1 MKKLLTFLSVLIL
14 SSITLSANAIEKV
27 AVVNIPA
34 VVNASSQVKSL
45 KLEQQAKLKEL
56 EAWLVTVKSDVER
69 QSTKENK
76 EKLIK
81 KYDAEFAKKQV
92 EIRTNYAKK
101 LQEIDKNINNIVI
114 KIAKQKGYDMVI
126 SKNTVLYGGDDITKD
141 IIKEVK

>member
-1 MKKLLTFLSVLIL
+1 MKKLLTYLSVLIL